1 MEHMVIASEEAIA
14 KGIRRIVALTGPEAA
29 KALAKE
35 KLLNSE
41 LEKLKQKV
49 SNKDLSL
56 KEKTKLIT
64 ELGYDIDAAVIS
76 YFIKDSFRT
85 KLKNIKKEIDD
96 ADRAK
101 KNAVMGEVVESAKV
115 LLKSNP
121 NLPYLVHNLEA
132 FANNKAVDGALKQV
146 KALCPETPTIFFSVD
161 TDTSKILCMAQ
172 CSKTS
177 VQKGLKANEWCNA
190 VKDLIGG
197 KGGGKPESA
206 QASGTNVASLAE
218 AMRVAE
224 EFAMQKLKAEK
235 VKLKVTGSGES
246 ESQSSTGG
254 SGEGVVS
261 VTGAPGSGGVR
272 LVQVTAALT
281 GHKVKVVEG
290 SKFLLETGDGTQLT
304 EPVSATVYLASSPV
318 SPAKSPTVELYKAQ
332 ASVLQWLLYSSGD
345 LHHAVAGWVLP
356 TSPDNTC
363 SAANPGT
370 CAASKASLLARLEAL
385 DQSLSTRTYLV
396 GERISLADLS
406 VALTLVPAFS
416 QVLDT
421 KTRTKYRHVTRWFR
435 TIVHQPEVAAVVGDV
450 KFCEK
455 EPSFVAPAG
464 AKKEKKEKPAAKK
477 EKKKEEP
484 KKKEVKKEAEP
495 EPELPAAPKKV
506 DPLDGLPKGSF
517 DLEDWKRFYSNNDED
532 KSCEYF
538 WSKFDPSCYSIW
550 RGDYR
555 YNSELTQIFM
565 SCNLMGGMFQ
575 RLDKLNKNAFASACL
590 FGENNNSSI
599 SSIWVF
605 KGDKLAFDLS
615 EDWQVDYSSYEWK
628 KLDPALPETK
638 AVVNQY
644 WKWEGEDSEGRKFNQ
659 GKIFK

>member
-76 YFIKDSFRT
+76 YYVKDSFRT

-177 VQKGLKANEWCNA
+177 VQAGLKANEWCNA

-224 EFAMQKLKAEK
+224 QFAIQKLKVEK
-235 VKLKVTGSGES
+235 VTVKLSGDS
-246 ESQSSTGG
+246 EAQTSA
-254 SGEGVVS
+254 GEGAVVTVRGDPAS
-261 VTGAPGSGGVR
+261 QGVR
-272 LVQVTAALT
+272 LVQVTAAFT
-281 GHKVKVVEG
+281 GHRLRLEEG
-290 SKFLLETGDGTQLT
+290 NGKFLLKTEDGLQLT
-304 EPVSATVYLASSPV
+304 EPVSASVYLASSPIW
-318 SPAKSPTVELYKAQ
+318 PAKSPLVELQPGQ

-345 LHHAVAGWVLP
+345 LQQAAAGWVLP
-356 TSPDNTC
+356 TLPAHTC
-363 SAANPGT
+363 SAASPAT
-370 CAASKASLLARLEAL
+370 CGASKQSLLAKLAAL
-385 DQSLSTRTYLV
+385 DQSLTARTYLV
-396 GERISLADLS
+396 GERLGLADIS
-406 VALTLVPAFS
+406 TALTLLPAFTR
-416 QVLDT
+416 VLDT
-421 KTRTKYRHVTRWFR
+421 KARNNFRHVTRWFK
-435 TIVHQPEVAAVVGDV
+435 TIINQPEVAGVVGEV
-450 KFCEK
+450 KLCDK
-455 EPSFVAPAG
+455 EATFVHPAG
-464 AKKEKKEKPAAKK
+464 AKKEKKEKPAKQ

-484 KKKEVKKEAEP
+484 KKKEVKKEPEP

-555 YNSELTQIFM
+555 YNSELSQIFM

-605 KGDKLAFDLS
+605 KGDKLAFDLN
-615 EDWQVDYSSYEWK
+615 EDWQVDYTSYEWK

-638 AVVNQY
+638 NIVNQY
-644 WKWEGEDSEGRKFNQ
+644 WKWEGTDCDGRKFNQ